1 MSCVRV
7 RVTNFYHVVN
17 AVETFGKVKI
27 TSGHHLKLCRHQ
39 KRCVISL
46 KKAILYENSLQ
57 VSYRFQM
64 QKINRIVFGVTKF
77 T

>member
-17 AVETFGKVKI
+17 VVETFGKVKI

-46 KKAILYENSLQ
+46 QKAILHENSLQ